1 MIRRSAAALLPAA
14 LPAAGTLVAF
24 AASVVV
30 AVLTLLSVP
39 LRVEIGGS
47 LLRIPAAVVIAA
59 AGNWLLVRYAPRV
72 IGWRWSVLAPVAGW
86 FMVTLPAL
94 GVTASGDRLLMP
106 NDIMG
111 TLALFSGTIVLTIG
125 TILAVFPARHPPA
138 DRFPGPTRELRPPP
152 TTGRP
157 FMMTDHEDSSS

>member
-14 LPAAGTLVAF
+14 GTLVAF
-24 AASVVV
+24 AAGVVV

-39 LRVEIGGS
+39 LRMEIGDS
-47 LLRIPAAVVIAA
+47 LVRVPSAVVIAA
-59 AGNWLLVRYAPRV
+59 GGNWLLVRYGPRV
-72 IGWRWSVLAPVAGW
+72 IGWRWSALAPVAGW
-86 FMVTLPAL
+86 FVVTLPAL

-125 TILAVFPARHPPA
+125 TILAIFPARQPPA
-138 DRFPGPTRELRPPP
+138 DRFPAPTRELRHPP
-152 TTGRP
+152 TTGHP
-157 FMMTDHEDSSS
+157 FMMTDHEDSPS